1 MRIDNRKV
9 NGSIKIDN
17 TDLVAVFNIMIDG
30 ETPSWVFWNPAT
42 NGPEKIDPGIV
53 VHDLNRVFQRSKTTM
68 LRFNIVLSAGND
80 YVYFSPTFYAINGK
94 KEIKINIA
102 FDIADGMY
110 NRTITISLTTGDI
123 TLE

>member
-1 MRIDNRKV
+1 MRIDNCRV

-17 TDLVAVFNIMIDG
+17 TDLVTVFNIMIDG

-53 VHDLNRVFQRSKTTM
+53 VHDLNRVFQRSQTTM
-68 LRFNIVLSAGND
+68 LRFNILLSVANED
-80 YVYFSPTFYAINGK
+80 VYFSPPFYSINGK
-94 KEIKINIA
+94 KEIKINVAIN
-102 FDIADGMY
+102 IADGMY
-110 NRTITISLTTGDI
+110 NRTLTISLTTGDI